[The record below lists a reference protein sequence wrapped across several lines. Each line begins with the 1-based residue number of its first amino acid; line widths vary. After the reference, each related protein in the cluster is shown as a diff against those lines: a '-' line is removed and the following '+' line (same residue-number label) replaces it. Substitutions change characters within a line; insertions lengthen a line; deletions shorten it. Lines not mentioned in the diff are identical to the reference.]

1 MEYQWTKQDGAYQES
16 DVPARQNCRINIM
29 TEEEFQEKFPVLLC
43 RGFIGGKV
51 SHNRFCK
58 ADRLNKTVAGTFSIP
73 LKESPSKEKTTFGFC
88 MRKEEL
94 IFIDDAGKVRQILD
108 EMQGYPLTDSSSPAL
123 LLFDFMEYLLKDD
136 MIFLQEYEERL
147 TRLEEEL
154 LNGKAEGF
162 DRKIL
167 SFRKE

>member
-1 MEYQWTKQDGAYQES
+1 MQ
-16 DVPARQNCRINIM
+16 R
-29 TEEEFQEKFPVLLC
+29 
-43 RGFIGGKV
+43 FIGGKV

-108 EMQGYPLTDSSSPAL
+108 EMQGVSADGQ
-123 LLFDFMEYLLKDD
+123 
-136 MIFLQEYEERL
+136 FLSGL
-147 TRLEEEL
+147 
-154 LNGKAEGF
+154 AAV
-162 DRKIL
+162 
-167 SFRKE
+167 